1 MDTGVMSGAPS
12 PNNCEVRCNAELEEG
27 KASPG
32 AQMSLDYGEVEE
44 SDTSKQLLRGYLQG
58 AYLTIAAGIIIT
70 CYYFHLFDPMSDLG
84 VPSPLQC
91 RSSFLRYN
99 TEIGGMDCG
108 LWGQECLPS
117 NEWMPI
123 RCPALCGYGLNDPI
137 DTRVIGSSIYRAD
150 SRLCLAAWHAGF
162 IKWGGGCVDVRITDG
177 RSTFEAE
184 RKNGID
190 SLAFNSW
197 FPFGLEFRESSG
209 RFLIAASTQESV
221 FLVHDHFA
229 VVVLC
234 SHFSH
239 EQQVNWHVLRIFW
252 SLRIFCLGRGSATVA
267 GRTCKTHLSGYQ
279 Q

>member
-1 MDTGVMSGAPS
+1 
-12 PNNCEVRCNAELEEG
+12 
-27 KASPG
+27 
-32 AQMSLDYGEVEE
+32 MSLDYGEVEE

-137 DTRVIGSSIYRAD
+137 DTLPSIARIRASAWQRGMPASSSGVA
-150 SRLCLAAWHAGF
+150 AAWTCA
-162 IKWGGGCVDVRITDG
+162 
-177 RSTFEAE
+177 SQMAEA
-184 RKNGID
+184 
-190 SLAFNSW
+190 L
-197 FPFGLEFRESSG
+197 
-209 RFLIAASTQESV
+209 
-221 FLVHDHFA
+221 
-229 VVVLC
+229 
-234 SHFSH
+234 
-239 EQQVNWHVLRIFW
+239 LR
-252 SLRIFCLGRGSATVA
+252 RR
-267 GRTCKTHLSGYQ
+267 GRTA
-279 Q
+279 